1 MNDQSTT
8 YEPNV
13 AELQPG
19 MKPDART
26 TMAADQAAE
35 STTAPTST
43 TSPTPHRTV
52 AIIPARGGSKGIPLK
67 NLQKVAGVSLLARAI
82 NAAQASPSIDRVIV
96 STDHDGIAAEAVRA
110 GAEVA
115 HRPAEI
121 AGDTATSESALIHTL
136 STLDEDFDITVFMQ
150 CTSPFIDSAS
160 IENAVR
166 TVRDDDADVVF
177 SAVEDHSFLWRLDDD
192 TQAVAV
198 GHEASFRPRRQD
210 RAKHFNET
218 GAFYVMRTSG
228 LIEHEHRFFGR
239 IGIEEVPPEHA
250 REIDDMSDLTLVRAI
265 ASTQETAQVIDV
277 DALVTDFDGVHTDD
291 GAYVDEDG
299 NEQVRVHRGDGMGVS
314 RLVKSGVPMMILSK
328 ERNPVVTRRAEK
340 LGVDVAQGIDNKA
353 SILDA
358 WITAN
363 DLDPARVAY
372 VGNDINDLE
381 AFDVVGWPIAV
392 ADAHPRVLAAARVIL
407 DRPGGRGAVREVC
420 DLIPIPAEAAATI
433 HGPTLT
439 PVSAAFT
446 PGAVHSTGATTQS
459 PAHAEAHAAAAPADA
474 STTAAGATSLR
485 HATGHPSTFS
495 ERQPSIEQQPLL
507 TNHAA
512 SPRAN
517 RKQVS

>member
-8 YEPNV
+8 YEPN
-13 AELQPG
+13 ATEFQSE

-26 TMAADQAAE
+26 TVAANQAAE

-67 NLQKVAGVSLLARAI
+67 NLQKVAGISLLARAI

-96 STDHDGIAAEAVRA
+96 STDHDGIAAEALRA

-177 SAVEDHSFLWRLDDD
+177 SAVEDHSFLWRLDDN

-265 ASTQETAQVIDV
+265 AASQTQETTQVIDV

-299 NEQVRVHRGDGMGVS
+299 NEQVRVHRGDGMGIS
-314 RLVKSGVPMMILSK
+314 RLVKSGVPVMILSK

-340 LGVDVAQGIDNKA
+340 LRVDVAQGIDNKA

-420 DLIPIPAEAAATI
+420 DLIPIPAEAAEPLPNAT
-433 HGPTLT
+433 L
-439 PVSAAFT
+439 
-446 PGAVHSTGATTQS
+446 
-459 PAHAEAHAAAAPADA
+459 
-474 STTAAGATSLR
+474 TSLR
-485 HATGHPSTFS
+485 SPTGHPSTLAEHQSGHPAGHQSAALSGHASAFPDQ
-495 ERQPSIEQQPLL
+495 QPSVPRHQPQF
-507 TNHAA
+507 TNRAEI
-512 SPRAN
+512 SRAN

>member
-1 MNDQSTT
+1 
-8 YEPNV
+8 
-13 AELQPG
+13 

-26 TMAADQAAE
+26 TVAANQAAE

-67 NLQKVAGVSLLARAI
+67 NLQKVAGISLLARAI

-96 STDHDGIAAEAVRA
+96 STDHDGIAAEALRA

-265 ASTQETAQVIDV
+265 AASQTQETTQVIDV

-420 DLIPIPAEAAATI
+420 DLIPIPAEAAEPLPN
-433 HGPTLT
+433 PTLT
-439 PVSAAFT
+439 
-446 PGAVHSTGATTQS
+446 
-459 PAHAEAHAAAAPADA
+459 
-474 STTAAGATSLR
+474 SLR
-485 HATGHPSTFS
+485 SPTGHPSTLAEHQSGHPAGHQSAALSGHASAFPDQ
-495 ERQPSIEQQPLL
+495 QPSVPRHQPQF
-507 TNHAA
+507 TNRAEI
-512 SPRAN
+512 SRAN

>member
-1 MNDQSTT
+1 VNDLSTT
-8 YEPNV
+8 PEPNATEPTPV
-13 AELQPG
+13 AG
-19 MKPDART
+19 T
-26 TMAADQAAE
+26 TTAADTAAE
-35 STTAPTST
+35 STTTPATDPQHTEQST
-43 TSPTPHRTV
+43 AQHTEHRTV

-67 NLQKVAGVSLLARAI
+67 NLQKVAGVSLLARAVH
-82 NAAQASPSIDRVIV
+82 AAQASPSIDRVVV
-96 STDHDGIAAEAVRA
+96 STDHDGIAAEAQRA

-115 HRPAEI
+115 RRPAAI

-166 TVRDDDADVVF
+166 TVRDDEADVVF
-177 SAVEDHSFLWRLDDD
+177 SAVEDHSFLWRLDDN

-198 GHEASFRPRRQD
+198 GHEASYRPRRQD
-210 RAKHFNET
+210 RPKHFNET
-218 GAFYVMRTSG
+218 GAFYVMRTAG
-228 LIEHEHRFFGR
+228 LIENEHRFFGR

-250 REIDDMSDLTLVRAI
+250 REIDDMSDLSLVRAI
-265 ASTQETAQVIDV
+265 ASTQETAQVVDV

-299 NEQVRVHRGDGMGVS
+299 NEQVRIHRGDGMGVS
-314 RLVKSGVPMMILSK
+314 RLVKSGVPVMILSK

-340 LGVDVAQGIDNKA
+340 LQVDVAQGIDNKA
-353 SILDA
+353 HILTA
-358 WITAN
+358 WMETN
-363 DLDPARVAY
+363 GLDPARVAY

-392 ADAHPRVLAAARVIL
+392 ADAHPKVIAAARVVL

-420 DLIPIPAEAAATI
+420 DLIPIPAEAAGSLQ
-433 HGPTLT
+433 GPNL
-439 PVSAAFT
+439 
-446 PGAVHSTGATTQS
+446 
-459 PAHAEAHAAAAPADA
+459 
-474 STTAAGATSLR
+474 TSLR
-485 HATGHPSTFS
+485 SATGHPSTFND
-495 ERQPSIEQQPLL
+495 RQSSIEQQL
-507 TNHAA
+507 TSHAA